1 MSTATPR
8 EQVLK
13 PFGRRRRLID
23 FIREFALIAALL
35 GVYKLGRTLA
45 VDEVRQAIGNAWHV
59 WSFER
64 TLRLPSEL
72 TFQQEAMRWRSL
84 VTVANVYYAVVHFPA
99 TFGFLA
105 WLWWRDRHSY
115 RWYRTVLGVMTAI
128 ALAIHITYPLAPP
141 RMMPSLGFVDTG
153 KLFGPSVYAN
163 SDTDAVTNQFAAMP
177 SLHVGW
183 AVVVAIGVIMVLR
196 TRWRWLVLIHPAATL
211 AVVVATAN
219 HYWLDGIVG
228 IMLII
233 PGVLAARWHPIA
245 RMRARRFRFPARAAR
260 DDQVAG
266 DDLVLG
272 ALLEEPDDPAQG
284 DNREAAPGGVPSPRS
299 PLSGEEQAQRR
310 LVTTEHLQSGAP
322 EAFGANRTVRRP
334 GGSLGGRPRMLCDI
348 SARLSESAQRP
359 SRAPDRRSRASH
371 REPILSRSRP
381 LR

>member
-13 PFGRRRRLID
+13 PVGRRRRLID
-23 FIREFALIAALL
+23 FVREFALIAALL

-72 TFQQEAMRWRSL
+72 TFQQEALRWPSL
-84 VTVANVYYAVVHFPA
+84 VTVANIYYAVVHFPA

-105 WLWWRDRHSY
+105 WLWWRDRRSY

-128 ALAIHITYPLAPP
+128 ALAIHIAYPLAPP

-153 KLFGPSVYAN
+153 KLFGPSVYSN

-196 TRWRWLVLIHPAATL
+196 TRWRWLALVHPAATL

-219 HYWLDGIVG
+219 HYWIDGIVG
-228 IMLII
+228 VMLII

-245 RMRARRFRFPARAAR
+245 RMRARRFRFPARAWGN
-260 DDQVAG
+260 DQVPG
-266 DDLVLG
+266 DDLVQRDDP
-272 ALLEEPDDPAQG
+272 EESIDPAQR
-284 DNREAAPGGVPSPRS
+284 DNREAAPGEVPSPRS
-299 PLSGEEQAQRR
+299 PLLGKQAQRR
-310 LVTTEHLQSGAP
+310 LITTE
-322 EAFGANRTVRRP
+322 
-334 GGSLGGRPRMLCDI
+334 
-348 SARLSESAQRP
+348 
-359 SRAPDRRSRASH
+359 RRSFGL
-371 REPILSRSRP
+371 PGRSGSVRLPGPLTRQRTEEAMRYLGEVKRVCPKTIAGCRP
-381 LR
+381 PLPC